1 LARSGNGS
9 STYGISWPG
18 KPENMTVDF
27 AIRAVDYG
35 LMETLGIEFK
45 YGRAFSPQFG
55 SDSNKLIVNET
66 ALKIM
71 GFKDAI
77 GQPVKL
83 WDMDMTIVGVV
94 KDFHISSLHE
104 PIAPLVFFYK
114 PVNAGVV
121 MAKLK
126 TGEQQQTIARV
137 EKLFKKYN
145 PGGVFE
151 FSFLDQDDQAQY
163 VSEQRVAILSSYF
176 AGLAVLIMCLGLFG
190 LAAFNAETRT
200 KEIGIRKV
208 LGATTQTVILLLSK
222 DFFKLVLIAILIAF
236 PLAWWAMTK
245 WLAGF
250 EYKINLGPGVFL
262 VAFVAIMLITLLT
275 ISFQSV
281 KAALASP
288 AKSLK
293 AE

>member
-1 LARSGNGS
+1 
-9 STYGISWPG
+9 
-18 KPENMTVDF
+18 
-27 AIRAVDYG
+27 
-35 LMETLGIEFK
+35 
-45 YGRAFSPQFG
+45 
-55 SDSNKLIVNET
+55 
-66 ALKIM
+66 M
-71 GFKDAI
+71 GFKDPI

-114 PVNAGVV
+114 PENAGVV

-126 TGEQQQTIARV
+126 NGEQQQTIARV

-163 VSEQRVAILSSYF
+163 VSEQRVAILSRYF

-208 LGATTQTVILLLSK
+208 LGATTQTVVLLLSK

-236 PLAWWAMTK
+236 PIAWWAMTK

-250 EYKINLGPGVFL
+250 EYRIELGPGVFF
-262 VAFVAIMLITLLT
+262 VAFVAIILITLLT